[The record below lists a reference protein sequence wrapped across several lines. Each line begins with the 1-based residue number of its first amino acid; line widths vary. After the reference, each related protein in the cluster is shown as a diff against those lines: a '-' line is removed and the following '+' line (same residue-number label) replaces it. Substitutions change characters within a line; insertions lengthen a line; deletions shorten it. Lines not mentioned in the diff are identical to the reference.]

1 MAGKNGG
8 SNRAAAWLELHEY
21 GRPLDSGGRVEAMP
35 DFPGQES
42 GADHM
47 TQIEHVQRRLRE
59 ALESIG
65 SGIEDLEQA
74 RPGPAADPAE
84 IARLQEALEAERE
97 ANAQLEERVRAQKDK
112 AERQGRELQAEI
124 DRLKQELAD
133 AEIQAQR
140 MRRTNTQLRQ
150 SIQALRESAEEGVS
164 EPHLIN
170 QAMMSELE
178 GLRVAREGDRAEM
191 DAILGELKPLL
202 EEKSDA

>member
-1 MAGKNGG
+1 
-8 SNRAAAWLELHEY
+8 
-21 GRPLDSGGRVEAMP
+21 
-35 DFPGQES
+35 
-42 GADHM
+42 M